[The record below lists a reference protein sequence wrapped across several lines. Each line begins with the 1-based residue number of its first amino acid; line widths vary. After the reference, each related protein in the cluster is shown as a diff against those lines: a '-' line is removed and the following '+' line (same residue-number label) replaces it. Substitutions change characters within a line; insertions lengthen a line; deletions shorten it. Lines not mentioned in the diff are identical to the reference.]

1 MTERPVNSIFELSAL
16 DPVARKDPH
25 QRLET
30 LRNGTRAFRDEL
42 AKAWMLTR
50 FEDVRTTVNDRSMLR
65 HPSHAEDGSIARRL
79 VDDMDPEAPRQ
90 ESILFMDEPDHSRVR
105 LPLAKA
111 FYARVNKMKDV
122 LEGIVDDVIASAP
135 PEGRFDLM
143 ADIAVPVPIL
153 VIARILGV
161 DEARVADFRAWSEA
175 VILSLNP
182 LRSAEE
188 TSLMEWGGEQLEI
201 YFTELIEARRQQPE
215 DDLISDMVALQAS
228 GEAGLSDAELR
239 VNLQA
244 LLIGGNLTTT
254 DLIGNGVWLLLTH
267 PDQLRALR
275 ADPSLSRSV
284 VEEVLRF
291 ESPVAVTSRILPE
304 DRVHA
309 GCPMKHRQSVWVSL
323 HSANRDADKFDTPD
337 VFDITLDRQSHV
349 AFGGGSHICIGAP
362 LARIEARRVF
372 ARLFQ
377 RYPNMTLPEQ
387 ELSWR
392 TLPFFRGL
400 ETLWVEV

>member
-1 MTERPVNSIFELSAL
+1 MTEKPIESIFSLSAL
-16 DPVARKDPH
+16 DPEARQDPH
-25 QRLET
+25 PRLQA
-30 LRNGTRAFRDEL
+30 LRSATRAYRDDA
-42 AKAWMLTR
+42 AKVWMLTR
-50 FEDVRTTVNDRSMLR
+50 FEDVRATVNDRSMLR
-65 HPSHAEDGSIARRL
+65 HPSHAEEGSISRRL
-79 VDDMDPEAPRQ
+79 ADDMDPDAPRQ

-111 FYARVNKMKDV
+111 FYNRISRMSDT
-122 LEGIVDDVIASAP
+122 LEDIVDAVIDAAP
-135 PEGRFDLM
+135 RQGTFDLM
-143 ADIAVPVPIL
+143 ADIAIPVPIL

-161 DEARVADFRAWSEA
+161 ENDRVSDFRAWSEA

-182 LRSAEE
+182 LRTEAE
-188 TSLMEWGGEQLEI
+188 TALMEWGGAQLDT
-201 YFTELIEARRQQPE
+201 YFTDLIAARRDHPE
-215 DDLISDMVALQAS
+215 DDLISDMVALQGRGDAQ
-228 GEAGLSDAELR
+228 LSDAELR

-267 PDQLRALR
+267 PDQLAALKR
-275 ADPSLSRSV
+275 DPDLARPA
-284 VEEVLRF
+284 VEEILRYD
-291 ESPVAVTSRILPE
+291 SPVAVTSRILPE

-323 HSANRDADKFDTPD
+323 HAANRDRAKYEAPDT
-337 VFDITLDRQSHV
+337 FDIRREQVGHV

-377 RYPNMTLPEQ
+377 HYPEMQLVDQDLN
-387 ELSWR
+387 WR

-400 ETLWVEV
+400 ETLMVRV

>member
-1 MTERPVNSIFELSAL
+1 
-16 DPVARKDPH
+16 
-25 QRLET
+25 
-30 LRNGTRAFRDEL
+30 
-42 AKAWMLTR
+42 
-50 FEDVRTTVNDRSMLR
+50 MLR
-65 HPSHAEDGSIARRL
+65 HPSHAEEGSIARRL

-323 HSANRDADKFDTPD
+323 HSANRDAEKFDTPD

-372 ARLFQ
+372 AHLFQ

>member
-1 MTERPVNSIFELSAL
+1 
-16 DPVARKDPH
+16 
-25 QRLET
+25 
-30 LRNGTRAFRDEL
+30 
-42 AKAWMLTR
+42 
-50 FEDVRTTVNDRSMLR
+50 
-65 HPSHAEDGSIARRL
+65 
-79 VDDMDPEAPRQ
+79 
-90 ESILFMDEPDHSRVR
+90 
-105 LPLAKA
+105 
-111 FYARVNKMKDV
+111 
-122 LEGIVDDVIASAP
+122 
-135 PEGRFDLM
+135 M

-323 HSANRDADKFDTPD
+323 HSANRDAEKFDTPD

-372 ARLFQ
+372 AHLFQ